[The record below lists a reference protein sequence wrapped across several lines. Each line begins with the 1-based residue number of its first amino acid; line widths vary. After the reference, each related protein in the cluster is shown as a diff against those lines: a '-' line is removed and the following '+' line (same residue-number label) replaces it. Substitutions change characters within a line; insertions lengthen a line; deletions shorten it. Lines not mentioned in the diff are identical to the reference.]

1 MAAFD
6 AQVKQLSVSL
16 SHEYS
21 CDADAV
27 ADAVADGARSSLEQR
42 ASTGEIGFF
51 RYDFLIEVDEP
62 LRKMQ
67 RFSVSNAVSSAK
79 KLEHSPANLSGQ
91 KVLRF
96 DEIWTSESTGEQ
108 EIWA

>member
-1 MAAFD
+1 MKMLD
-6 AQVKQLSVSL
+6 ERQLIEIGANVRCRNSRC
-16 SHEYS
+16 S
-21 CDADAV
+21 CV
-27 ADAVADGARSSLEQR
+27 ADAVADGEGANLELR
-42 ASTGEIGFF
+42 ASTEEIGFF
-51 RYDFLIEVDEP
+51 GYDFLIEFDEP

-96 DEIWTSESTGEQ
+96 G
-108 EIWA
+108 